1 MAQTSRSQP
10 AGRSKTSP
18 SAHPEDDNRDLS
30 WLLVRVRVVPDT
42 RELRIDL
49 PSYCGGRFLGMEPTG
64 VAAQPNMLWGLIHI
78 DDRPALLRSLESL
91 APRDSIDLECRVV
104 LSANQSSAPGLHWI
118 RILAAST
125 KWRADGAPIEYF
137 ATVAD
142 ITARK
147 ELDQSLSSSERHFRQ
162 LAENINEV
170 FWVSELDPRKILYV
184 SPAYEKVWGRTTQS
198 LYEDASS
205 FIDTIHPDDRQRI
218 VESLPK
224 ARLGG
229 YDETYRV
236 MHDDGSIRWVRAR
249 AFPVHNDEGEIYR
262 IAGIVEDITKA
273 RQAAEELET
282 ERRFLEH
289 LLQVQEGE
297 RKLVA
302 YDIHDGFVQLVIAA
316 VMHLDALA
324 VDPGVL
330 DRTRE
335 KLKLPVKLLRDSIEE
350 ARRII
355 SGLRPPIIDEQG
367 LVAAIDYL
375 IHERPQRD
383 TQVTFEHPEKFQ
395 RLDAVLEGALFR
407 IVQEALTN
415 VYRHS
420 QATSARVQLVQNDNR
435 LSLVVEDSGIGFDP
449 REVSGRQ
456 FGLRGIRERARLFG
470 GTAQIRSSPGC
481 GTRVVVELPLDS
493 MLGDAPKP
501 EK

>member
-1 MAQTSRSQP
+1 MAQTSPSQP
-10 AGRSKTSP
+10 ANRSEALSP
-18 SAHPEDDNRDLS
+18 VHSGDDHRDLP
-30 WLLVRVRVVPDT
+30 WLLARVRVGPDT
-42 RELRIDL
+42 SKLRIEL
-49 PSYCGGRFLGMEPTG
+49 PSYSGGRFLGIQPDTF
-64 VAAQPNMLWGLIHI
+64 AAQPQTLWDLIHI
-78 DDRPALLRSLESL
+78 DDRQALLRSLESL
-91 APRDSIDLECRVV
+91 AARDSIDMECRVV
-104 LSANQSSAPGLHWI
+104 LSENQSSAPGVHWI
-118 RILAAST
+118 RVLAAPT
-125 KWRADGAPIEYF
+125 EWCADGTPSVYI
-137 ATVAD
+137 ATVVD
-142 ITARK
+142 ITVRK
-147 ELDQSLSSSERHFRQ
+147 QVDQSLSSNERHFRQ

-184 SPAYEKVWGRTTQS
+184 SPAYETVWGRTAQS
-198 LYEDASS
+198 LYENASS
-205 FIDTIHPDDRQRI
+205 FIDAIHPEDRQRI
-218 VESLPK
+218 AESLPK

-236 MHDDGSIRWVRAR
+236 MHVDGSIRTVRAR
-249 AFPVHNDEGEIYR
+249 AFPVHNDEGQIYR
-262 IAGIVEDITKA
+262 IAGIVEDITESK
-273 RQAAEELET
+273 QAAEDLEH

-335 KLKLPVKLLRDSIEE
+335 KLTLPVKLLRDSVEE

-375 IHERPQRD
+375 IHERPKRD
-383 TQVTFEHPEKFQ
+383 IHVTFEHPESFQ

-420 QATSARVQLVQNDNR
+420 QATSARVQLVQNGNR

-449 REVSGRQ
+449 QQVSGRQ

-481 GTRVVVELPLDS
+481 GTRVVVELPSDS
-493 MLGDAPKP
+493 ILGDAPQPAK
-501 EK
+501 

>member
-1 MAQTSRSQP
+1 MAQTSQSQTASRSQLF
-10 AGRSKTSP
+10 P
-18 SAHPEDDNRDLS
+18 SVLPEDDNRDLS
-30 WLLVRVRVVPDT
+30 WLLVRVRVDPVP
-42 RELRIDL
+42 REYRINL
-49 PSYCGGRFLGMEPTG
+49 PSYCRGRFLGMQP
-64 VAAQPNMLWGLIHI
+64 VAIVAQPQALWDLIHI
-78 DDRPALLRSLESL
+78 DDRQALLRSLESL
-91 APRDSIDLECRVV
+91 APRDSIDQECRVV
-104 LSANQSSAPGLHWI
+104 LSEKQSSAPGLHWI
-118 RILAAST
+118 RILAAPTEWDS
-125 KWRADGAPIEYF
+125 DGAPLVYI
-137 ATVAD
+137 ASVAD

-147 ELDQSLSSSERHFRQ
+147 ELDKSLSGSERHFRQ

-170 FWVSELDPRKILYV
+170 FWVSELDPRNILYV
-184 SPAYEKVWGRTTQS
+184 SPAYEKVWGRTAQS

-205 FIDTIHPDDRQRI
+205 FIDTIHSEDRQRI

-236 MHDDGSIRWVRAR
+236 MRDDGSIRWVRAR

-262 IAGIVEDITKA
+262 IAGIVEDITKV

-302 YDIHDGFVQLVIAA
+302 YDIHDGFVQLVIGA
-316 VMHLDALA
+316 VMHLDALT
-324 VDPGVL
+324 VDPDVL

-375 IHERPQRD
+375 IHERPKRD
-383 TQVTFEHPEKFQ
+383 TQVTFERPENFQ

-420 QATSARVQLVQNDNR
+420 QATSAQVQLMQSDSR
-435 LSLVVEDSGIGFDP
+435 LTLVVEDSGIGFDP

-493 MLGDAPKP
+493 MLGDTPKP
-501 EK
+501 EE

>member
-10 AGRSKTSP
+10 ASRSETLPPVHSG
-18 SAHPEDDNRDLS
+18 DDHRDLP
-30 WLLVRVRVVPDT
+30 WLLAHVRVGPEPST
-42 RELRIDL
+42 LRIEL
-49 PSYCGGRFLGMEPTG
+49 PGYSGGRFLGMQPVA
-64 VAAQPNMLWGLIHI
+64 VAAEPRVLWDLIHV
-78 DDRPALLRSLESL
+78 DDRQALLHSLESL

-104 LSANQSSAPGLHWI
+104 LSANQSSAPGTHWI
-118 RILAAST
+118 RILAAPT
-125 KWRADGAPIEYF
+125 EWRSDVTPIAYV
-137 ATVAD
+137 ATVED

-147 ELDQSLSSSERHFRQ
+147 QFDQLLSSSERHFRQ

-184 SPAYEKVWGRTTQS
+184 SPAYENIWGRTAES
-198 LYEDASS
+198 LYENASS
-205 FIDTIHPDDRQRI
+205 FIDAIHPEDRQRI
-218 VESLPK
+218 AESLPK

-236 MHDDGSIRWVRAR
+236 MHDDGSIRTVRAR
-249 AFPVHNDEGEIYR
+249 AFPVHNDEGQAYR
-262 IAGIVEDITKA
+262 IAGIVEDITKT
-273 RQAAEELET
+273 RQAAGELET

-324 VDPGVL
+324 VDSDVL

-375 IHERPQRD
+375 IHERPKRD

-407 IVQEALTN
+407 IVQEALNN

-420 QATSARVQLVQNDNR
+420 QATSARVQLVQKDNR

-449 REVSGRQ
+449 QQVSGRQ

-493 MLGDAPKP
+493 MLGDAPQPAK
-501 EK
+501 